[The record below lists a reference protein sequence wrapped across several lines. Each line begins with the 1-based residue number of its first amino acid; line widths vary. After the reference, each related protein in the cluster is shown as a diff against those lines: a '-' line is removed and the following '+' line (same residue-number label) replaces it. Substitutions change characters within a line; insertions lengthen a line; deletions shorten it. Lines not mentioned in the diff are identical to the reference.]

1 MKEPRITRVRN
12 GVPFE
17 SAALPSPERALELYF
32 RSAQLR
38 APQEE
43 TIGLDRALGRVLARP
58 IISDGDY
65 PAAPR
70 STMDGFAVRASETP
84 GRFEIAGQIQMGRQ
98 STQPLEARAAVHI
111 PTGGTLPAGADC
123 VVPIEGVEQD
133 GEAIVVHHAIP
144 DGDCVHAAGAD
155 MRAGELLLSAGR
167 RIGGPELGV
176 LATLGYARICVYRIP
191 VFAILSSG
199 DELVEVDAAPSE
211 AQVRDSNSYAIG
223 GTLEAMGAHARRFPR
238 VPDDPLVL
246 ERTLGDAIA
255 RTDGVVISGGSSV
268 GPRDFTPEIID
279 RMGKPGVLVHGLK
292 VKPGKPTVLASVDGK
307 PVIGLPGNPASA
319 LVVLEAVASAI
330 VGALTGA
337 PANCAIVEAV
347 MAAPYSKRPGWTWY
361 VPMRLEREGAA
372 IRAFPYEIRSANV
385 SLFARASGF
394 AALGEAV
401 ELLAAGDRVQV
412 RRFSRGGAP

>member
-1 MKEPRITRVRN
+1 
-12 GVPFE
+12 
-17 SAALPSPERALELYF
+17 
-32 RSAQLR
+32 
-38 APQEE
+38 
-43 TIGLDRALGRVLARP
+43 
-58 IISDGDY
+58 
-65 PAAPR
+65 
-70 STMDGFAVRASETP
+70 
-84 GRFEIAGQIQMGRQ
+84 
-98 STQPLEARAAVHI
+98 
-111 PTGGTLPAGADC
+111 
-123 VVPIEGVEQD
+123 
-133 GEAIVVHHAIP
+133 
-144 DGDCVHAAGAD
+144 

-191 VFAILSSG
+191 VFAILYSG

-268 GPRDFTPEIID
+268 GPRDFTPEILD

-330 VGALTGA
+330 VGAIASTFGTRMFRL
-337 PANCAIVEAV
+337 V
-347 MAAPYSKRPGWTWY
+347 MACVMAHT
-361 VPMRLEREGAA
+361 
-372 IRAFPYEIRSANV
+372 SA
-385 SLFARASGF
+385 S
-394 AALGEAV
+394 
-401 ELLAAGDRVQV
+401 
-412 RRFSRGGAP
+412 